1 MRVRESLAF
10 MLAGLLAP
18 LSTVVLAA
26 DYGTV
31 VVGDSGPIA
40 LDSAC
45 AFQPRYD
52 TQGWGKP
59 EVTVLLASAPLDCA
73 ALAGW
78 FNPESGAFGQA
89 VRAGDGSLV
98 SISFMVGMKP
108 GKVSVYGPGYT
119 LGNDDCDGCAM
130 TAEYAGSGLRG
141 TLKTG
146 KPLSLASSEVTID
159 AKFDLPKPPA
169 PDAGEALPGG
179 GDPGKAYLA
188 YLKAYA
194 DGDYAALQALRPVG
208 EAEDDWGYYSD
219 EAERKA
225 AIQSDKKPASA
236 KILKAT
242 RHGDSAIL
250 IVEQASPWD
259 ESSTVRAAIGLGF
272 DGQRWR
278 VREER
283 IDHGG
288 QMLGD

>member
-1 MRVRESLAF
+1 MRRRLA
-10 MLAGLLAP
+10 ALLVALP
-18 LSTVVLAA
+18 VTVHAA
-26 DYGTV
+26 DYGTL

-40 LDSAC
+40 LNSAC

-59 EVTVLLASAPLDCA
+59 EITVLLASAPLDCT

-89 VRAGDGSLV
+89 VQAGDGALV
-98 SISFMVGMKP
+98 SISLMPGLKP
-108 GKVSVYGPGYT
+108 GKVSVYGQGFT
-119 LGNDDCDGCAM
+119 LGNDDCAGCTM
-130 TAEYAGSGLRG
+130 TAEYAGAGLRG
-141 TLKTG
+141 SLKTTG
-146 KPLSLASSEVTID
+146 KPLSLASSEVAID
-159 AKFDLPKPPA
+159 ATFDLPKPAA
-169 PDAGEALPGG
+169 PDAGEVLAGG

-194 DGDYAALQALRPVG
+194 DGDYAALQALRPQG
-208 EAEDDWGYYSD
+208 EAEEDWGYYSD

-225 AIQSDKKPASA
+225 AIQSDKKAATA

-259 ESSTVRAAIGLGF
+259 ASATVRAAIGLGY
-272 DGQRWR
+272 DGKHWR

-283 IDHGG
+283 VDFGG
-288 QMLGD
+288 MLGD